1 MGLCPIAAQTQKPIQ
16 ENMQAKAVLLTAIDS
31 SNQYIKTALLQT
43 ALPDSLEE
51 LSAFYALTAN
61 IAKEKGNYPE
71 AFRFLALSKQIADS
85 LAQAQTKLLTE
96 ALQKSKNKEITPKV
110 AADNARELFLQKKL
124 RNVFLFFLVVI
135 LVIAF
140 ILYRVNTLKDRANKR
155 LREQNK
161 AMRLQKEEIINSQK
175 AIEKKN
181 RMLELQNY
189 EITLKNREI
198 QLQNQDVRDSIS
210 YAQRIQAA
218 MLPSDEKMQSILP
231 EHFVLFKPKDIV
243 SGDFYWLHAHQGNII
258 VAALDCTGHGVP
270 GAFMSLIGKQLLDD
284 IVIQQ
289 QIIQPALILDTLH
302 SKIRT
307 VLNQEETGNKD
318 GMDMSICLI
327 NPSTHELIFAG
338 AYNPIVVIQQK
349 KFETYK
355 GDNFPIGGWHFQGA
369 QRAFSQQRINF
380 EQGAMLYL
388 YSDGYQDQFGG
399 REERKFMKS
408 RFRNLLMDIHQ
419 KSMSEQ
425 KRILNETIEDWKG
438 IHPQVDDILVMGIK
452 L

>member
-1 MGLCPIAAQTQKPIQ
+1 
-16 ENMQAKAVLLTAIDS
+16 MQAQKLAKQPVPAKYVLMTDIDS

-43 ALPDSLEE
+43 VPPDTPAQLA
-51 LSAFYALTAN
+51 AFYGITAN
-61 IAKEKGNYPE
+61 IAKEKGNFQE
-71 AFRFLALSKQIADS
+71 AFRFLTLSKYIADS
-85 LAQAQTKLLTE
+85 LSKANIQQLSK
-96 ALQKSKNKEITPKV
+96 ALEESKNKEITPKV
-110 AADNARELFLQKKL
+110 AADNARELFLQKQL

-140 ILYRVNTLKDRANKR
+140 FLYRVNLLKDRANKR

-161 AMRLQKEEIINSQK
+161 AMKLQKEEIINSQK

-198 QLQNQDVRDSIS
+198 QLQNQDVTDSIS

-231 EHFVLFKPKDIV
+231 PHFVLFKPKDIV

-284 IVIQQ
+284 IIIQQ
-289 QIIQPALILDTLH
+289 QIIQPAQILDILH

-307 VLNQEETGNKD
+307 ALNQEKTGNKD
-318 GMDMSICLI
+318 GMDMAICLI
-327 NPSTHELIFAG
+327 NPHKKVLTFAG
-338 AYNPIVVIQQK
+338 AYNPIVLIQQHQ
-349 KFETYK
+349 FETYK
-355 GDNFPIGGWHFQGA
+355 GDNFPIGGWHFQGTE
-369 QRAFSQQRINF
+369 RAFSQQHIDF
-380 EQGAMLYL
+380 EAGAMLYL

-399 REERKFMKS
+399 PEERKFMKS
-408 RFRNLLMDIHQ
+408 RFRKLLLEIHQ
-419 KSMSEQ
+419 KSMPEQ
-425 KRILNETIEDWKG
+425 KRILDETIENWKG
-438 IHPQVDDILVMGIK
+438 IYPQVDDILVMGIK